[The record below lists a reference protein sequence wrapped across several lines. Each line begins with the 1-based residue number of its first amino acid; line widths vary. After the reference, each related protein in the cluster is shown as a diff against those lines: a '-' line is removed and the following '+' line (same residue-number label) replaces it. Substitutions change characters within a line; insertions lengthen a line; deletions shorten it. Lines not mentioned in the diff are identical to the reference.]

1 MIQCVIGLNLFVGGL
16 AKMVKDWG
24 AIVENGA

>member
-1 MIQCVIGLNLFVGGL
+1 MQCVIGLNLFVGGL

-24 AIVENGA
+24 AIVENRA